1 MKKDISSKI
10 LEAENDVF
18 ADIFNTL
25 LFGDNEKI
33 IPDYLEDEPSES
45 FYIDKDG
52 NPRNMYRDIYKRYSS
67 TQQLHL
73 VSLGIE
79 NESKIERHMPIR
91 VMGYAY
97 THYKKQ
103 LDEYNNNKRTLLKL
117 KNSAK
122 TQEELDFVSSQ
133 LKKLG
138 EFVII
143 PTLTLVLCYDNS
155 KWNQPKTL
163 KGLTNNNPYAKYMQ
177 DYGITVIDIKHL
189 PKDIRQ
195 KFSSDFKYIANLL
208 SEGTILEEDKV
219 NELAHPLETLDMLIA
234 YSGDTRYK
242 EIRKRIHE
250 KSMEG
255 AKISMKEFL
264 DELERNRTIAD
275 ARTNLELGIDEE
287 LVIKFLM
294 KSLSIDQAEATD
306 IFNNKVK
313 TVA

>member
-1 MKKDISSKI
+1 
-10 LEAENDVF
+10 
-18 ADIFNTL
+18 
-25 LFGDNEKI
+25 
-33 IPDYLEDEPSES
+33 
-45 FYIDKDG
+45 
-52 NPRNMYRDIYKRYSS
+52 
-67 TQQLHL
+67 
-73 VSLGIE
+73 
-79 NESKIERHMPIR
+79 
-91 VMGYAY
+91 
-97 THYKKQ
+97 
-103 LDEYNNNKRTLLKL
+103 
-117 KNSAK
+117 
-122 TQEELDFVSSQ
+122 
-133 LKKLG
+133 
-138 EFVII
+138 
-143 PTLTLVLCYDNS
+143 
-155 KWNQPKTL
+155 
-163 KGLTNNNPYAKYMQ
+163 MQ

-264 DELERNRTIAD
+264 DELERNNTIAN
-275 ARTNLELGIDEE
+275 ARINLELGMDKE

-313 TVA
+313 TVD